1 MAFCEECGSR
11 VPDGAIQCPACGARV
26 KEPGNPAPTPPT
38 PPAPSATSFT
48 PPTPP
53 RPAPAQGPKLILA
66 ENEKVVRQ
74 YQCSDIKRPR
84 CSGYLIVTNK
94 RLLFQGKGTTSRISK
109 EVVLDSVSG
118 LDCYYGMNI
127 NIPGII
133 LGVLLALCSLML
145 FGAGSQMIFPGLIV
159 LALGVLLVVSSFQK
173 SFCLSVYSSKAN
185 GSPITVGTGP
195 KTLAGN
201 GALYTLA
208 SAPTPD
214 TDRMLDELGALVQ
227 DLQTLGDHAIEK
239 WSK

>member
-1 MAFCEECGSR
+1 MPRLRRPCK
-11 VPDGAIQCPACGARV
+11 GARQSCPDPSHTPRAFRNV
-26 KEPGNPAPTPPT
+26 LYAPHA
-38 PPAPSATSFT
+38 APSGAG
-48 PPTPP
+48 
-53 RPAPAQGPKLILA
+53 QGPKLILA

-133 LGVLLALCSLML
+133 LGVLLALCSFML
-145 FGAGSQMIFPGLIV
+145 FGGGGQLVFPGLIV